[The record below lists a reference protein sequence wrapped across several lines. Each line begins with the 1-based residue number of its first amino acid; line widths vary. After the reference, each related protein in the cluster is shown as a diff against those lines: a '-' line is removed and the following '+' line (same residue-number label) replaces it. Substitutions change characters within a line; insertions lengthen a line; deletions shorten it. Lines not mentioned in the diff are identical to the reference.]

1 MRTIAT
7 LVDDDY
13 YMRKVVRILLM
24 TVGVC
29 SLYEATDGLSGIEAI
44 RSVAPDVLILDW
56 EMPKLDGTDFMRV
69 VRSPGS
75 FPYPNVPVIML
86 SGHGQRSRVV
96 NAVKVA
102 STNSCSSR
110 CR

>member
-1 MRTIAT
+1 
-7 LVDDDY
+7 
-13 YMRKVVRILLM
+13 
-24 TVGVC
+24 
-29 SLYEATDGLSGIEAI
+29 
-44 RSVAPDVLILDW
+44 
-56 EMPKLDGTDFMRV
+56 MPKLDGTDFMRV

-75 FPYPNVPVIML
+75 LPYPNVPVIML